1 MSVQG
6 FELIETR
13 ELDELNSTGRVY
25 RHATGARIVSIANPQ
40 DENKVFGITFRT
52 PPTDSTGLPHILEH
66 SVLCGSQKFP
76 VKEPFVELLKGSLK
90 TFLNAFTYPDKT
102 CYPVASQ
109 SEQDFY
115 NLVDVYLDA
124 VFHPRLTPD
133 VLKQEGWHY
142 EVEEDGTLTYKG
154 VVFNEM
160 KGANSSPERVM
171 AELCQQ
177 ILFPDTTYGVDSGG
191 HPQAIPDLTWEQFE
205 EFHKDYYHPSNA
217 WIWFYGDDPEDRRL
231 AILDE
236 YLSGFEPR
244 QIDSN
249 VARQPRWTQP
259 RSVQETYSVSD
270 QDTDDDGG
278 KSMIAVNWLL
288 GEPVDYETR
297 LGLQILDYI
306 LIGTSASPM
315 RKALID
321 SGLGEDLCGGGM
333 ETELREIFFS
343 VGLKGVAEVDEARV
357 ESLVIE
363 TLQRLA
369 KDGIDIET
377 IRASLNTVEFR
388 LRENNTGSYP
398 RGLILMLRSLARSLY
413 DEDPFVPLGF
423 EKPLAAVKAR
433 AEDGSGYFEGLIRD
447 HLLANSHR
455 ATVFLRPDAEH
466 DAREEQVETERL
478 AAARATMS
486 EDEVIQLRNDAQR
499 LKELQ
504 EAPDQ
509 PKDLAKIPRLE
520 RGDLEPKIRVVPIEQ
535 TTVAGAP
542 VWYHD
547 LFTNGIVYLDVGFD
561 LRTVPQQLL
570 PYLSLFGRCL
580 FEIGTEAEDFVRL
593 SQRIGSRTGGMWA
606 HTLVTPQRHSR
617 DALARFQV
625 RGRAMLNQMPDLID
639 ILRDVLLTVNLDNRE
654 RFLQMV
660 LEEKAGEEAG
670 LIPGGHSVVG
680 LRLRSQFDEAAW
692 VTEQM
697 EGVSYLFF
705 LRSLVDQIEND
716 WAGVLAQ
723 LQAVRDHIVQRS
735 TILVN
740 ATLPDADRAQ
750 LEPHLA
756 KLIEDLPAGDGKQAV
771 WTPSYQS
778 GHEGLTLPAQ
788 VNYVGKGVNLYDTG
802 YTLHGSVG
810 VITRTL
816 RNGYLWDRVRVQ
828 GGAYG
833 AFCSF
838 DHFSGLISFGSYRDP
853 NIADTLAVYDGAG
866 DFLTSLE
873 LNDDE
878 LTKGIIGAIGELDS
892 YQLPDAKGYT
902 SMVRNLIGVDDAYRQ
917 KMRDEVLSTTAKDF
931 RVFGEA
937 LSGLA
942 AAGLVVVL
950 GSKEGIEAANAEREE
965 KLEVLAVL

>member
-1 MSVQG
+1 MSAQD
-6 FELIETR
+6 FELLETR
-13 ELDELNSTGRVY
+13 ELDELNSTGRIY
-25 RHATGARIVSIANPQ
+25 RHATGARVVSIANPQ

-66 SVLCGSQKFP
+66 SVLCGSRKFP

-109 SEQDFY
+109 SQQDFY

-124 VFHPRLTPD
+124 VFHPRLTPE

-142 EVEEDGTLTYKG
+142 EVDEEGTLSYKG

-171 AELCQQ
+171 AEHCQQ
-177 ILFPDTTYGVDSGG
+177 VLFPETTYGVDSGG
-191 HPQAIPDLTWEQFE
+191 YPLAIPDLTWEQFE
-205 EFHKDYYHPSNA
+205 SFHQDYYHPSNA

-231 AILDE
+231 EILDE
-236 YLSGFEPR
+236 YLSEFDTRSADSSVALQSRWSEPKT
-244 QIDSN
+244 IE
-249 VARQPRWTQP
+249 
-259 RSVQETYSVSD
+259 ETYSVSE
-270 QDTDDDGG
+270 QDVDDDGG
-278 KSMIAVNWLL
+278 KCMVAVNWLL
-288 GEPVDYETR
+288 GEAADYETR

-306 LIGTSASPM
+306 LIGTSASPL

-321 SGLGEDLCGGGM
+321 SGLGEDLTGGGM

-343 VGLKGVAEVDEARV
+343 VGLKGVAQEDEKRV
-357 ESLVIE
+357 EALVIE
-363 TLQRLA
+363 TLESLA
-369 KDGIDIET
+369 RDGIDQET

-398 RGLILMLRSLARSLY
+398 RGLILMLRSLSRWLY
-413 DEDPFVPLGF
+413 DEDPFVPLTF
-423 EKPLAAVKAR
+423 EKPLADVKALG
-433 AEDGSGYFEGLIRD
+433 ESDTGYFEALIRD
-447 HLLANSHR
+447 HLLGNSHR

-466 DAREEQVETERL
+466 AAREEETER
-478 AAARATMS
+478 
-486 EDEVIQLRNDAQR
+486 QR
-499 LKELQ
+499 LAGVRAPLSESDVDQLKQDAEHLKSLQ
-504 EAPDQ
+504 EAPDH
-509 PKDLAKIPRLE
+509 PEDLAKIPRLQ
-520 RGDLEPKIRVVPIEQ
+520 RQDLDPKIRRIPLDK

-547 LFTNGIVYLDVGFD
+547 LFTNGIAYLDIGFD
-561 LRTVPQQLL
+561 LRTVPQDLL
-570 PYLSLFGRCL
+570 PYLSLFGRSL
-580 FEIGTEAEDFVRL
+580 FEIGTETEDFVRL

-606 HTLVTPQRHSR
+606 HSMVTPQRTSR
-617 DALARFQV
+617 EAVARFQV
-625 RGRAMLNQMPDLID
+625 RGRAMVNHIPDLID
-639 ILRDVLLTVNLDNRE
+639 ILRDVLLTVNLDNQD

-697 EGVSYLFF
+697 EGVTYLFF
-705 LRSLVDQIEND
+705 LRELAERIESD
-716 WAGVLAQ
+716 WEGVLAQ
-723 LQAVRDHIVQRS
+723 LRAVKDHIVQRS
-735 TILVN
+735 TLLVN
-740 ATLPDADRAQ
+740 ATMPDTDRAQ

-756 KLIEDLPAGDGKQAV
+756 RLIEALPAGDGKLAT
-771 WTPSYQS
+771 WTPAYRSV
-778 GHEGLTLPAQ
+778 HEGLTLPAQ
-788 VNYVGKGVNLYDTG
+788 VNYVGKGMNLYDAG

-838 DHFSGLISFGSYRDP
+838 DHFSGLVSFGSYRDP
-853 NIADTLAVYDGAG
+853 NLADTLAVYDGAG
-866 DFLTSLE
+866 DYLKGLE

-878 LTKGIIGAIGELDS
+878 LTKGIIGAIGELDA

-902 SMVRNLIGVDDAYRQ
+902 SMVRNLIGVDDDYRQ
-917 KMRDEVLSTTAKDF
+917 KMRDEVLATTAKDF

-937 LSGLA
+937 ISALAGSGR
-942 AAGLVVVL
+942 VVVL
-950 GSKEGIEAANAEREE
+950 GSKDGIEAANLEREE
-965 KLEVLAVL
+965 VLEVVPVL

>member
-1 MSVQG
+1 MSVQD

-40 DENKVFGITFRT
+40 DENKVFGVTFRT

-66 SVLCGSQKFP
+66 SVLCGSRKFP

-142 EVEEDGTLTYKG
+142 EVEEDGTLSYKG

-171 AELCQQ
+171 AEHCQQ

-244 QIDSN
+244 QIDSA
-249 VARQPRWTQP
+249 VALQPRWTQP
-259 RSVQETYSVSD
+259 RSIQETYSVSD
-270 QDTDDDGG
+270 QDADDDGG

-357 ESLVIE
+357 EALVIE
-363 TLQRLA
+363 TLERLA

-433 AEDGSGYFEGLIRD
+433 GEDGSGYFEGLIRD
-447 HLLANSHR
+447 HLLGNSHR
-455 ATVFLRPDAEH
+455 ATVFL
-466 DAREEQVETERL
+466 
-478 AAARATMS
+478 
-486 EDEVIQLRNDAQR
+486 
-499 LKELQ
+499 
-504 EAPDQ
+504 
-509 PKDLAKIPRLE
+509 
-520 RGDLEPKIRVVPIEQ
+520 
-535 TTVAGAP
+535 
-542 VWYHD
+542 
-547 LFTNGIVYLDVGFD
+547 
-561 LRTVPQQLL
+561 
-570 PYLSLFGRCL
+570 
-580 FEIGTEAEDFVRL
+580 
-593 SQRIGSRTGGMWA
+593 
-606 HTLVTPQRHSR
+606 
-617 DALARFQV
+617 
-625 RGRAMLNQMPDLID
+625 
-639 ILRDVLLTVNLDNRE
+639 
-654 RFLQMV
+654 
-660 LEEKAGEEAG
+660 
-670 LIPGGHSVVG
+670 
-680 LRLRSQFDEAAW
+680 
-692 VTEQM
+692 
-697 EGVSYLFF
+697 
-705 LRSLVDQIEND
+705 
-716 WAGVLAQ
+716 
-723 LQAVRDHIVQRS
+723 
-735 TILVN
+735 
-740 ATLPDADRAQ
+740 
-750 LEPHLA
+750 
-756 KLIEDLPAGDGKQAV
+756 
-771 WTPSYQS
+771 
-778 GHEGLTLPAQ
+778 
-788 VNYVGKGVNLYDTG
+788 
-802 YTLHGSVG
+802 
-810 VITRTL
+810 
-816 RNGYLWDRVRVQ
+816 
-828 GGAYG
+828 
-833 AFCSF
+833 
-838 DHFSGLISFGSYRDP
+838 
-853 NIADTLAVYDGAG
+853 
-866 DFLTSLE
+866 
-873 LNDDE
+873 
-878 LTKGIIGAIGELDS
+878 
-892 YQLPDAKGYT
+892 
-902 SMVRNLIGVDDAYRQ
+902 
-917 KMRDEVLSTTAKDF
+917 
-931 RVFGEA
+931 
-937 LSGLA
+937 
-942 AAGLVVVL
+942 
-950 GSKEGIEAANAEREE
+950 
-965 KLEVLAVL
+965 